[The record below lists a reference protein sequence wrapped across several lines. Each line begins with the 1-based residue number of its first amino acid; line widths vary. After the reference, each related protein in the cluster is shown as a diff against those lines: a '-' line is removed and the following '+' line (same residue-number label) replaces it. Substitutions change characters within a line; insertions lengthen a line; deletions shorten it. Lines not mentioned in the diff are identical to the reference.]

1 MPPSR
6 RPYNHLWETLR
17 QTTVLRFPRHRLATF
32 GRTEIQYQLVTSV
45 STEPLLANLRSGK
58 VIAER
63 PQILTPDMFSQRFQG
78 FGDDSSSF
86 ERFLKE
92 NFSDSFRGLEYSFR
106 NELSATEPHRTDPR
120 ELAKNI
126 RRDLD
131 ARDVARAAVI
141 MGPESGWSFSLMKFI
156 LEETSQSF
164 SVNLRELDERGLF
177 NPERGEERQRREV
190 ETLFRKAESDPSL
203 IKPLAALLN
212 RTELFDEFQDRFFAL
227 VQRTGG

>member
-32 GRTEIQYQLVTSV
+32 GRTEIQYQLVTAV
-45 STEPLLANLRSGK
+45 STEPLLANLRTGK

-86 ERFLKE
+86 ERFLKD

-106 NELSATEPHRTDPR
+106 NELSAIEPHRTDAR

-164 SVNLRELDERGLF
+164 SVNLRELDEHGFF

-190 ETLFRKAESDPSL
+190 ENFFRKAEADPSL
-203 IKPLAALLN
+203 IKPLAALLH
-212 RTELFDEFQDRFFAL
+212 RTQLFDEFQDRFFTL
-227 VQRTGG
+227 VNRASR

>member
-32 GRTEIQYQLVTSV
+32 GRTEIQYQLVTAV
-45 STEPLLANLRSGK
+45 STEPVLANLRTGK

-86 ERFLKE
+86 ERFLKD

-106 NELSATEPHRTDPR
+106 NELSAIEPHRTDAR
-120 ELAKNI
+120 ELAKTI

-164 SVNLRELDERGLF
+164 SVNLRELDEHGFF
-177 NPERGEERQRREV
+177 NPDRGEERQRREV
-190 ETLFRKAESDPSL
+190 ENFFRKAEADPSL
-203 IKPLAALLN
+203 IKSLAALLH
-212 RTELFDEFQDRFFAL
+212 RTQLFDEFQDRFFSL
-227 VQRTGG
+227 VNRASR

>member
-1 MPPSR
+1 LPPSR

-32 GRTEIQYQLVTSV
+32 GRTEIQYQLVTAV
-45 STEPLLANLRSGK
+45 STEPVLANLRTGK

-86 ERFLKE
+86 ERFLKD

-106 NELSATEPHRTDPR
+106 NELSAIEPHRTDAR
-120 ELAKNI
+120 ELAKTI

-164 SVNLRELDERGLF
+164 SVNLRELDEHGFF
-177 NPERGEERQRREV
+177 NPDRGEERQRREV
-190 ETLFRKAESDPSL
+190 ENFFRKAEADPSL
-203 IKPLAALLN
+203 IKSLAALLH
-212 RTELFDEFQDRFFAL
+212 RTQLFDEFQDRFFSL
-227 VQRTGG
+227 VNRASR

>member
-1 MPPSR
+1 MAPPR

-32 GRTEIQYQLVTSV
+32 GRTEIQYQLVTAV
-45 STEPLLANLRSGK
+45 SARPALANLRTGK

-63 PQILTPDMFSQRFQG
+63 PQILTPEMFSQRFQG
-78 FGDDSSSF
+78 FGDDASSF
-86 ERFLKE
+86 ERFFKD

-106 NELSATEPHRTDPR
+106 NELTTTEPHRTDAR
-120 ELAKNI
+120 ELAKTI

-141 MGPESGWSFSLMKFI
+141 VGPESGWSFSLMKFV

-177 NPERGEERQRREV
+177 NPESSEERRRREV
-190 ETLFRKAESDPSL
+190 EVFFHRAEADPAL
-203 IKPLAALLN
+203 IKPLADLLN
-212 RTELFDEFQDRFFAL
+212 RTQLFNEFQDRFFGL
-227 VQRTGG
+227 VNRSPR

>member
-32 GRTEIQYQLVTSV
+32 GRTEIQYQLVTAISV
-45 STEPLLANLRSGK
+45 VPGVSNLRTGK

-63 PQILTPDMFSQRFQG
+63 PHILTPDMFSQRFQG
-78 FGDDSSSF
+78 FGDDSSAF
-86 ERFLKE
+86 ERFLKD

-106 NELSATEPHRTDPR
+106 NELTTTEPHRTDAR

-164 SVNLRELDERGLF
+164 AVNLRELDERGLF
-177 NPERGEERQRREV
+177 NPERSEERHRREV
-190 ETLFRKAESDPSL
+190 ELLFRKADSDPSL
-203 IKPLAALLN
+203 IKSLAALLN
-212 RTELFDEFQDRFFAL
+212 RAQLFDEYQDRFFAL
-227 VQRTGG
+227 VNRTSV

>member
-1 MPPSR
+1 MAPPR

-32 GRTEIQYQLVTSV
+32 GRTEIQYQLISSV
-45 STEPLLANLRSGK
+45 SARPALANLRTGK

-78 FGDDSSSF
+78 FGDDASSF
-86 ERFLKE
+86 ERFFKD

-106 NELSATEPHRTDPR
+106 NELAATEPHRTDAR
-120 ELAKNI
+120 ELAKTI

-141 MGPESGWSFSLMKFI
+141 VGPESGWSFSLMKFI

-164 SVNLRELDERGLF
+164 SVNMRELDERGLF
-177 NPERGEERQRREV
+177 NPESSEERRRQEV
-190 ETLFRKAESDPSL
+190 EVFFRRAEADPAL
-203 IKPLAALLN
+203 IKPLADLLN
-212 RTELFDEFQDRFFAL
+212 RTQLFDEFQDRFFGL
-227 VQRTGG
+227 VNRTPR

>member
-6 RPYNHLWETLR
+6 RPYNFLWEALR
-17 QTTVLRFPRHRLATF
+17 QTHVVRFPRHRLSTF
-32 GRTEIQYQLVTSV
+32 GRSEIHYQLVTSV
-45 STEPLLANLRSGK
+45 SAQPVRANVRSGK

-63 PQILTPDMFSQRFQG
+63 PQILTPDLFSQRFQG

-106 NELSATEPHRTDPR
+106 NELTGTEPHHTDAR
-120 ELAKNI
+120 ELAKTI

-141 MGPESGWSFSLMKFI
+141 IGPESGWSFALMKFI

-164 SVNLRELDERGLF
+164 SVNLRELEERGMF
-177 NPERGEERQRREV
+177 HPEAGEERRRREV
-190 ETLFRKAESDPSL
+190 EVFFRRAEADPTL
-203 IKPLAALLN
+203 IKPLADLLN
-212 RTELFDEFQDRFFAL
+212 RAQLFEEFQDRFFSL
-227 VQRTGG
+227 VNRSRP